1 MNTVDRLVPGVTTV
15 TLNARYYPLHGLVAA
30 EARNRNMGLS
40 AAQDLLRRVEVT
52 VGAVSARHLHV
63 DADGHAALSRPH
75 GYDVISPRVRDGSI
89 DVGALA
95 ASHVYAQPS
104 WGFWSAYRGSEMVL
118 RIVTR
123 ANEIA
128 PGDQLDLQAVGEGLG
143 DVLGLA
149 VQTTL
154 DTDSLDSHA
163 HLCICRSITSRDGAW
178 LANLFAAPSADR
190 PTTRAGIRRQTL
202 RMIARS
208 IQLTNVQNITRDIA
222 HFLAYRHE
230 AVEDDLLAS
239 MDITA
244 EWRGLMLRNISVTA
258 WRDLWA
264 WVVNGIDGL
273 TTRASLADRFVDAL
287 PQGTVGAFRAKLPPT
302 LSPAG
307 YPAPAEVDT
316 GLEATNDPHRNL
328 GLLMLGAQRARELSG
343 HELHGFQGHD
353 PEDIFEELAPAW
365 MAGQLATWNN
375 RSVRDFASWLT
386 DVMVNRSQRLALRK
400 ARPDVKEG
408 ILKIPTRV
416 YLRDEFVF
424 CDSAE
429 AGGPASLRLD
439 QLAGVLAGMG
449 LLTRQADTWALGP
462 RGDLLG

>member
-30 EARNRNMGLS
+30 EARDRSMGLS

-52 VGAVSARHLHV
+52 AGAVSARHLHV
-63 DADGHAALSRPH
+63 DAGAHAALSRPH
-75 GYDVISPRVRDGSI
+75 GYDIISPQVRDGSI

-95 ASHVYAQPS
+95 APHVYAQPP

-123 ANEIA
+123 ANDIG
-128 PGDQLDLQAVGEGLG
+128 PGDQLDLQAVREGLG

-149 VQTTL
+149 ARSAL
-154 DTDSLDSHA
+154 DADSLDSHA
-163 HLCICRSITSRDGAW
+163 HLCICRSISSLDGAW
-178 LANLFAAPSADR
+178 LANLFAAPYADR

-208 IQLTNVQNITRDIA
+208 IQLTNVQSVTRDIA
-222 HFLAYRHE
+222 PFLAYRDE
-230 AVEDDLLAS
+230 AIEDDALAS

-244 EWRGLMLRNISVTA
+244 EWRGLVLRNISVTA

-264 WVVNGIDGL
+264 WVVSGIDGL
-273 TTRASLADRFVDAL
+273 TTRASLADRFADAL
-287 PQGTVGAFRAKLPPT
+287 PQGTVGAFRATLTPT
-302 LSPAG
+302 LTTAG
-307 YPAPAEVDT
+307 RPAPAEIDT
-316 GLEATNDPHRNL
+316 GLEATNDPHYNL
-328 GLLMLGAQRARELSG
+328 SLLMLGAQRARELAG

-365 MAGQLATWNN
+365 MAGQLDAWND

-386 DVMVNRSQRLALRK
+386 DVMLNRSQRLALRK
-400 ARPDVKEG
+400 ARPDVKNG

-416 YLRDEFVF
+416 YLRDGFVF

-429 AGGPASLRLD
+429 TGGPASLRLD

-449 LLTRQADTWALGP
+449 LLARDAGAWALGP
-462 RGDLLG
+462 RGDLLA

>member
-30 EARNRNMGLS
+30 EARDRSMGLP

-75 GYDVISPRVRDGSI
+75 GYDIISPRVREGSI
-89 DVGALA
+89 DVSSLA
-95 ASHVYAQPS
+95 APYVYAQPP

-123 ANEIA
+123 ANDIG
-128 PGDQLDLQAVGEGLG
+128 PGDRLDLHAVSEGLG

-149 VQTTL
+149 SRSTL

-163 HLCICRSITSRDGAW
+163 HLCICRSISSPDGAW
-178 LANLFAAPSADR
+178 LANLFAAPDADQ

-208 IQLTNVQNITRDIA
+208 IQLANVQFVARDVA
-222 HFLAYRHE
+222 RLLAYDDQ
-230 AVEDDLLAS
+230 AAEDDTLAS

-273 TTRASLADRFVDAL
+273 TTRATLADRFADAL
-287 PQGTVGAFRAKLPPT
+287 PQGTVGAFRARLPPT
-302 LSPAG
+302 LTPAG
-307 YPAPAEVDT
+307 RPAPAEIDAD
-316 GLEATNDPHRNL
+316 LETADVPHYNL
-328 GLLMLGAQRARELSG
+328 SLLMLGAQRARELSG

-365 MAGQLATWNN
+365 LAGQLDAWND

-386 DVMVNRSQRLALRK
+386 DVMLNRSQRLALRK
-400 ARPDVKEG
+400 ARPDVKKG

-416 YLRDEFVF
+416 YLRDGFVF

-429 AGGPASLRLD
+429 TGGPASLRLD
-439 QLAGVLAGMG
+439 QLGGILAGMG
-449 LLTRQADTWALGP
+449 LLAREAGTWALGQ
-462 RGDLLG
+462 RGDLLA